1 MSDVTKAV
9 SMDVKEHGNL
19 IYILGTTK
27 AELGGSHYHYIHGLK
42 GNSVPAV
49 DIKMGKRIMDLLS
62 GATEKGLVRS
72 CHDCSEGGLAVATA
86 EMSFAGGYGME
97 LDLSLVPIDE
107 GVDRDDIILFSESN
121 TRFIVEVQPR
131 NQKEFEDAIGAVPYG
146 RIGRVMENDV
156 FTVLSQ
162 DGKKIISEKIFDLKE
177 AWQATL
183 RL

>member
-1 MSDVTKAV
+1 V
-9 SMDVKEHGNL
+9 
-19 IYILGTTK
+19 
-27 AELGGSHYHYIHGLK
+27 
-42 GNSVPAV
+42 V
-49 DIKMGKRIMDLLS
+49 DPKMGKRLMELLS
-62 GATEKGLVRS
+62 SATEKGLVRS

-121 TRFIVEVQPR
+121 TRFIVEVQPQ
-131 NQKEFEDAIGAVPYG
+131 NQKELEDVINGIPYG
-146 RIGRVMENDV
+146 RIGRVVENDV

-162 DGKKIISEKIFDLKE
+162 SGKKIISEKIYDLKE

>member
-1 MSDVTKAV
+1 M
-9 SMDVKEHGNL
+9 
-19 IYILGTTK
+19 
-27 AELGGSHYHYIHGLK
+27 
-42 GNSVPAV
+42 
-49 DIKMGKRIMDLLS
+49 
-62 GATEKGLVRS
+62 VRS

-86 EMSFAGGYGME
+86 EMSFAGGYGMG

-107 GVDRDDIILFSESN
+107 GVGRDDIILFSESN

-131 NQKEFEDAIGAVPYG
+131 NQKEFEDAIGTVPYG
-146 RIGRVMENDV
+146 RIGMVMKNDV

-162 DGKKIISEKIFDLKE
+162 NGKKIISEKISDLKE